1 MTFGTSVVALGTSI
15 VALGRSAGMLA
26 GFEPMVYLETD
37 VARLVAATL
46 LGMFLGLEREWS
58 QKPAGIRTFAL
69 VSLLAA
75 VFSILGSDGLLIV
88 GGVLIIATAVLL
100 AVQSFVV
107 EAVEGLSLTT
117 SVSLLVAYGLGAL
130 VANDFFIEAVTVAVL
145 SSLLLVLK
153 RELHQFAW
161 GLSREEMRSAVEFTI
176 LAFVIYPLLPA
187 ETIDPWDAI
196 QPRLIWALVIAISAI
211 GFVNYVLVKKYQS
224 RGYAVTG
231 FFGGL
236 VNSTA
241 VVAEMAKRA
250 KGHTDLLG
258 IAVGSILLANAAMAV
273 RNAVIV
279 AAFVPEAALIVGAP
293 LGAIAATGVAI
304 AVWRSDW
311 RAELQADL
319 TSPFSLR
326 NALTFGALF
335 LLVLLVSVAAE
346 RTFGAGGFVATA
358 FLAGL
363 VSSGTA
369 TTTAVSLLGT
379 GQIEVDTAVAGVVA
393 GTAASILVKTV
404 FAASITRDLVRPVL
418 IWNLVL
424 IAVGVAVGAPL
435 LLL

>member
-1 MTFGTSVVALGTSI
+1 ML
-15 VALGRSAGMLA
+15 SAIDPL
-26 GFEPMVYLETD
+26 VYLETN
-37 VARLVAATL
+37 VAKLVLATV

-58 QKPAGIRTFAL
+58 QKSAGIRTFAL
-69 VSLLAA
+69 ISLVAA
-75 VFSILGSDGLLIV
+75 VFAIADAPGLLVV
-88 GGVLIIATAVLL
+88 GGILIVATAVLL
-100 AVQSFVV
+100 AVRSFVEPDV
-107 EAVEGLSLTT
+107 DGLSLTT
-117 SVSLLVAYGLGAL
+117 SVSMLVTYGVGVLVAVEL
-130 VANDFFIEAVTVAVL
+130 FIEAVTVAVL

-161 GLSREEMRSAVEFTI
+161 GLSREEVRSAVEFTI
-176 LAFVIYPLLPA
+176 LAFVVFPLLPA

-196 QPRLIWALVIAISAI
+196 QPRLIWSLVVAISAI
-211 GFVNYVLVKKYQS
+211 GFVNYVLVRKYQG

-250 KGHTDLLG
+250 KGQTDLVG
-258 IAVGSILLANAAMAV
+258 IAVGSILLANAAMAL
-273 RNAVIV
+273 RNAALV
-279 AAFVPEAALIVGAP
+279 AVFVPEAAFVVGAP
-293 LGAIAATGVAI
+293 LGAITLTGVGI

-311 RAELQADL
+311 RTTMEAEL

-335 LLVLLVSVAAE
+335 LVVLLISVAAE
-346 RTFGAGGFVATA
+346 AAFGSTGFLVTA

-379 GQIEVDTAVAGVVA
+379 GQITVETAVAGVVA
-393 GTAASILVKTV
+393 GTAASILVKTA
-404 FAASITRDLVRPVL
+404 FAAGISRDLVRPVL
-418 IWNLVL
+418 VWNAVL
-424 IAVGVAVGAPL
+424 IAVGLLVGAPL

>member
-1 MTFGTSVVALGTSI
+1 MSLSGVDVV
-15 VALGRSAGMLA
+15 
-26 GFEPMVYLETD
+26 VYLEAD
-37 VARLVAATL
+37 VLKLVMATI

-58 QKPAGIRTFAL
+58 QKTAGIRTFAL
-69 VSLLAA
+69 ISLLAA
-75 VFSILGSDGLLIV
+75 VFSILDNDPLLVVGGLLLVAI
-88 GGVLIIATAVLL
+88 AVLL
-100 AVQSFVV
+100 AVRSFV
-107 EAVEGLSLTT
+107 EADAEGLSLTT
-117 SVSLLVAYGLGAL
+117 SVSMFVAYGLGAL
-130 VANDFFIEAVTVAVL
+130 VANDFLIEAVTVAVL

-196 QPRLIWALVIAISAI
+196 QPRLIWSLVIAISAI
-211 GFVNYVLVKKYQS
+211 GFVNYVLVKKYQG

-250 KGHTDLLG
+250 KERTDLLD

-279 AAFVPEAALIVGAP
+279 AAFVPEAALIIGAP
-293 LGAIAATGVAI
+293 LGAIAVTGVTI
-304 AVWRSDW
+304 AVLRSDW
-311 RAELQADL
+311 RTTMEADL

-326 NALTFGALF
+326 NALTFGLLF
-335 LLVLLVSVAAE
+335 LVVLLLSVFAE

-379 GQIEVDTAVAGVVA
+379 GQITVDTAVAGVVA

-424 IAVGVAVGAPL
+424 IAVGVLVGAPL
-435 LLL
+435 LLV